1 MEYKR
6 PTPVLVSKNMA
17 SVDIN
22 DPCWK
27 QQELRVEEIQ
37 KITKGAGA
45 VLAMLDD
52 GVGMNTEIINLGIDR
67 WSYFDDSVHW
77 KGDHSTFGVTV
88 ICGKNF
94 GIFPEMTIVSKQV
107 LNPETGTGGSKEI
120 VSAILKAAEMGIQTI
135 NLSLGSDRPDPE
147 IEKALK
153 YYCSNGINIATISAG
168 NDGPKSETS
177 DWPANYA
184 KSIKGILSVAATQID
199 KDGNVTVAMFSSR
212 GIVNAGA
219 PGAFLKSMDNEDR
232 IDFVYGTSFSSPIVG
247 AAIAAA
253 RTLINRPLYQDEI
266 LDILAKTSNKI
277 DTKESI
283 GDGSIRI
290 PEIFSEVMNL
300 KEYIPKKEKSNFCN
314 KVKTFLGL

>member
-6 PTPVLVSKNMA
+6 PTPVLVSKNMS

-27 QQELRVEEIQ
+27 QQELRVSKIQEITRG
-37 KITKGAGA
+37 KGA

-52 GVGMNTEIINLGIDR
+52 GVGRNNELLGLKIDR
-67 WSYFDDSVHW
+67 WSYYDDSVPW

-88 ICGKNF
+88 ICGRSF
-94 GIFPEMTIVSKQV
+94 GVFPEMTIVSKQV

-153 YYCSNGINIATISAG
+153 YYCSNDINIATISAG

-184 KSIKGILSVAATQID
+184 KTIKGVLSVAATQID
-199 KDGNVTVAMFSSR
+199 KEGNVTVAMFSSR
-212 GIVNAGA
+212 GIINAGA

-232 IDFVYGTSFSSPIVG
+232 IDFIYGTSFSSPIVG

-266 LDILAKTSNKI
+266 LDILERTSKKI
-277 DTKESI
+277 DTPESI
-283 GDGSIRI
+283 GAGSIRI
-290 PEIFSEVMNL
+290 TEFFTEVMKL
-300 KEYIPKKEKSNFCN
+300 KEFKPKKEPKISFCQ
-314 KVKTFLGL
+314 VMSFIGL